1 MGVNMLEL
9 RLHYI
14 SANSIKRHMCYKRV
28 MMHCYIYS
36 LLHINNNL
44 KQYIREI
51 L

>member
-1 MGVNMLEL
+1 MLEL

-14 SANSIKRHMCYKRV
+14 SANIKRHMHYKRV
-28 MMHCYIYS
+28 MMHCDIYS
-36 LLHINNNL
+36 LLHTNNNL